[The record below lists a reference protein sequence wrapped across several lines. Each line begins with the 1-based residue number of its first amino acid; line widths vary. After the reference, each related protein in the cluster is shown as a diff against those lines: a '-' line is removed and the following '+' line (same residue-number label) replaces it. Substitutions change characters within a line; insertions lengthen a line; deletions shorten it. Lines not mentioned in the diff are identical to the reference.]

1 MATNTQAAGKSINA
15 RLYLR
20 VKTQI
25 RSWAWGWGKKE
36 LIHLSEAETERPWAG
51 LAEWLRMAHSLLDEK
66 TVELTRKAEGS
77 SQVRVIEQES

>member
-20 VKTQI
+20 VKMQI
-25 RSWAWGWGKKE
+25 WSWSWGWGKKE

-51 LAEWLRMAHSLLDEK
+51 VGEWLRAAHSMLDDK
-66 TVELTRKAEGS
+66 AVELTRNADRS
-77 SQVRVIEQES
+77 TQVRAIE